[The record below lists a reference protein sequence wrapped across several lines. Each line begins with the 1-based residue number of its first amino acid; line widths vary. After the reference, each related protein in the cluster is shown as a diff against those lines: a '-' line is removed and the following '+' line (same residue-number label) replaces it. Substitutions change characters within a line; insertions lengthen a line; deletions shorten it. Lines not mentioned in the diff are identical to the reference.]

1 MPSPVPCSR
10 AHPRRQRDRFHMPCE
25 ERSACA
31 ATLGRCGS
39 FAARSATWALTVSAP
54 PVPRPVLVIREV
66 EQLARRAKWR
76 TCDLAEA
83 LGVSVAM
90 LNRLRAGTHAPS
102 REVLGAVL
110 RAFGTNAHVRDLVL
124 HFLEH
129 ELPDARAARL
139 DAPGVR
145 DGADELQALDPK
157 TRAAV
162 RTFVRDFL
170 RRSLASGVGLHV
182 VGNARALRGVAAY
195 VRAALEDQGISC
207 IVMAGN
213 ATISA
218 SLRAAA
224 LAASL
229 LIVERA
235 DFATESVRA
244 VMDARAAVRKPVL
257 TTAAGDAPRAAPVS
271 TLTPSADV
279 AA

>member
-1 MPSPVPCSR
+1 
-10 AHPRRQRDRFHMPCE
+10 MPCDS
-25 ERSACA
+25 RSACA
-31 ATLGRCGS
+31 ATFGACGR
-39 FAARSATWALTVSAP
+39 FAARSATWALIVSISL
-54 PVPRPVLVIREV
+54 VPRPVLVIREV

-102 REVLGAVL
+102 REVLGAIL

-145 DGADELQALDPK
+145 DGADALQALDPK

-170 RRSLASGVGLHV
+170 RRSLTSGTGLHV
-182 VGNARALRGVAAY
+182 VGDPRELRGVVAY
-195 VRAALEDQGISC
+195 VRTALEDQGVSC
-207 IVMAGN
+207 VAIPGN
-213 ATISA
+213 ATVSA
-218 SLRAAA
+218 SLREAA
-224 LAASL
+224 LAVPL

-235 DFATESVRA
+235 DFATEPVRA
-244 VMDARAAVRKPVL
+244 VMDARAVVRKPVL
-257 TTAAGDAPRAAPVS
+257 TTAGDVTARA
-271 TLTPSADV
+271 TTPSIPSPLADV

>member
-1 MPSPVPCSR
+1 M
-10 AHPRRQRDRFHMPCE
+10 
-25 ERSACA
+25 
-31 ATLGRCGS
+31 
-39 FAARSATWALTVSAP
+39 
-54 PVPRPVLVIREV
+54 PRPVLVIREV

-139 DAPGVR
+139 DAPRVR
-145 DGADELQALDPK
+145 DGADALQALDPK

-170 RRSLASGVGLHV
+170 RRSLTSGTGLHV
-182 VGNARALRGVAAY
+182 VGDARELRGVVAY
-195 VRAALEDQGISC
+195 VRTALEDQGVSC
-207 IVMAGN
+207 VTILGN
-213 ATISA
+213 ATVSA
-218 SLRAAA
+218 SLREAV
-224 LAASL
+224 LAAPL

-235 DFATESVRA
+235 DFATKPVRA
-244 VMDARAAVRKPVL
+244 VMDARAVVRKPVL
-257 TTAAGDAPRAAPVS
+257 TTAGDVTARA
-271 TLTPSADV
+271 TTPSNPTPLADV